1 MWEIP
6 QFREV
11 EMTNNPWF
19 ENVVSGLIVAV
30 FIAILSFFLNRPPLF
45 RQFNSK
51 HSGSNVD

>member
-1 MWEIP
+1 
-6 QFREV
+6 
-11 EMTNNPWF
+11 MTNNPWF